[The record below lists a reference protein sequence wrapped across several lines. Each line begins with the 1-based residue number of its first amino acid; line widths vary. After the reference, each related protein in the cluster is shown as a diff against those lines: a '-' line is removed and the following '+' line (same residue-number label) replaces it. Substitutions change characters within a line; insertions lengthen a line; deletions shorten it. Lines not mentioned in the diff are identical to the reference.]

1 MRALLYINGKK
12 VRFWGEG
19 GWYPGGE
26 FALLRVSIGEAVGG
40 LPTDTY
46 TILSI
51 LCLYFNLAFGF
62 ELLKD
67 LPNAGKEM

>member
-26 FALLRVSIGEAVGG
+26 FALLRVSIGEAVGE

-51 LCLYFNLAFGF
+51 LYLYFNLAFGF